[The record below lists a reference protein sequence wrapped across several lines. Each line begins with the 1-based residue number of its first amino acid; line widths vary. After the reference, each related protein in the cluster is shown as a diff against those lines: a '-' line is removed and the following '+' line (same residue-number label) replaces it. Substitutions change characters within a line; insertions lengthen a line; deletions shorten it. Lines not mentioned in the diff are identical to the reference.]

1 MSSVTLYDILS
12 SYYTVIVE
20 CNELTDMYCFF
31 HLYLGPQHYY
41 GHPSFPHWNVPMTL
55 AKHDPIADVVNT
67 ILQVQVAE
75 NIMPC
80 ILTSVQLSVLN
91 LNRGTS

>member
-55 AKHDPIADVVNT
+55 AKA
-67 ILQVQVAE
+67 
-75 NIMPC
+75 
-80 ILTSVQLSVLN
+80 
-91 LNRGTS
+91 